1 MTCRL
6 LVLREGAGSI
16 IDYWAATR
24 ADCIEYANLWR
35 WAGHGVWMEFFK

>member
-16 IDYWAATR
+16 VDYWAATR
-24 ADCIEYANLWR
+24 ADCIEYAILWR
-35 WAGHGVWMEFFK
+35 LAGNSVWMEFFR